1 MDGPWLGIEP
11 THKSFTCA
19 FVNVVPFKDGRMQ
32 GEQIF
37 FDLPALCRGAD
48 VPLEQVLR
56 QASAVQG
63 G

>member
-1 MDGPWLGIEP
+1 
-11 THKSFTCA
+11 
-19 FVNVVPFKDGRMQ
+19 MQ